1 MKSKAAGFYFACIAA
16 VLAVATLVITL
27 VYGGRGGQVNTLAV
41 VALVA
46 AIVCLVSL
54 FFGERIWTD
63 FTGIIAA
70 ALLAFVLMRVLTDG
84 VWNIAE
90 SINGIQMV
98 GHPELAG
105 MNILMAGVNLAA
117 IVVTILA
124 CFTKKSK

>member
-16 VLAVATLVITL
+16 VLAVATL